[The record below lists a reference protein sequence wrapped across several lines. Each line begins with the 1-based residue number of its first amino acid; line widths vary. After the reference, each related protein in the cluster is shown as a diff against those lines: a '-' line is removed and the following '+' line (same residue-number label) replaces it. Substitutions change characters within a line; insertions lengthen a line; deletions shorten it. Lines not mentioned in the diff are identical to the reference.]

1 MINLGFYGPHK
12 RNQKVFSWMTSW
24 KIINLR
30 VVFFVVLF
38 VATTCGM
45 MMCFAGETRLLF
57 MPWSSDTFH
66 EMTRSI
72 KQRLQA
78 RRAALL
84 LPLLIISCV
93 GLFIQKTST
102 NWKLEESDRW
112 QSSDKFSSEQLWSSM
127 RQVHGWV
134 LQAFAE
140 QCWVFGVFSKHHLTN
155 WFVFMAFALGILEAN
170 WRPNSFTRNI
180 ILSWFSCHFWLLKNK
195 CPTFCFHLK
204 TMRF

>member
-1 MINLGFYGPHK
+1 MQWCIAEYKCLSIFDMINLGFYGPHK

-24 KIINLR
+24 RIINLR

-112 QSSDKFSSEQLWSSM
+112 QSSDKFSSE
-127 RQVHGWV
+127 HCWV
-134 LQAFAE
+134 LKHLLSNAE
-140 QCWVFGVFSKHHLTN
+140 F
-155 WFVFMAFALGILEAN
+155 LEYFQ
-170 WRPNSFTRNI
+170 STI
-180 ILSWFSCHFWLLKNK
+180 
-195 CPTFCFHLK
+195 
-204 TMRF
+204 